1 MQNTFIR
8 LFTFFTLAF
17 FSAALLGGCDQAKQ
31 KLGDLLVPPSPAECV
46 IRVEQL
52 IASNDFQKAVSLGE
66 DYLKN
71 NSFSSRELHLAV
83 AKAYLELG
91 DATKAMEHTRA
102 ASRDES
108 GSLNGKAAVV
118 TEEPQQKT
126 EAGDASVTET
136 KNGTVLKAGDAI
148 VVMPK

>member
-1 MQNTFIR
+1 MQIIIIR
-8 LFTFFTLAF
+8 IFKILTLAF
-17 FSAALLGGCDQAKQ
+17 FSAVLLGGCDQVRQ
-31 KLGDLLVPPSPAECV
+31 KLGDLLSPPSPAECV

-52 IASNDFQKAVSLGE
+52 IASSDFQKAVLLGE

-71 NSFSSRELHLAV
+71 NNFASKELHLVV

-102 ASRDES
+102 ANRTES
-108 GSLNGKAAVV
+108 GPLNGKADVL
-118 TEEPQQKT
+118 TEEPQQKI

-136 KNGTVLKAGDAI
+136 RDGTVLKAGDAT
-148 VVMPK
+148 VVLPK